1 MTAIALIL
9 AFGLLGI
16 ACCVLALI
24 RNECVCN
31 VQLAFLDDDL
41 LYRGGAYDSLP
52 SYTAM
57 LYSPRYWHLWTKKQW
72 IEVAT

>member
-1 MTAIALIL
+1 MSSLALIS

-16 ACCVLALI
+16 AFCVLALI

-31 VQLAFLDDDL
+31 VRLAFVDDDL
-41 LYRGGAYDSLP
+41 LYRGGAYHRLP

-57 LYSPRYWHLWTKKQW
+57 LYSPRYWRLWTKKQW
-72 IEVAT
+72 IEVAA